1 MTTKSKQSA
10 GSKFNRPHMIIP
22 EEDTTWAVN
31 QKPCVLRF
39 WQQCWLADPYGSR
52 WMKLV
57 TNLSD
62 SAFRLGRRVLEAASL
77 FVFRRISIGSDG
89 RTSVWYVKNLHGA
102 QVKDFWQIEK
112 AENRSEVSPQVEQFS
127 KKNKANTA
135 SNKADNISI
144 QANTASEKAST
155 RTQTQ
160 SEQEFH
166 QVSGTAQE
174 HITNSFDEFVMCVS
188 DPLTGNLRVEET
200 AHAPLGGA
208 SPQSVQG
215 VEELEKDLPVAMDC
229 TSLTLVDAAPSQFT
243 SLLAEK
249 QNCNVE
255 AIFPHEGTCSAAP
268 IAQNEKS
275 LNSAMPAAGV
285 AIANQPHGQVKQG
298 NSASL
303 KTKNSVSGVEIKA
316 DHEGESS
323 TASVPNPEKW
333 SHEAIVAR
341 SNMRPVR
348 REKLNRA
355 ANSGENPG
363 FDFLQECWN
372 DDPALQIVIKKLLA
386 KFPQWGVA
394 IVDRVLMKWER

>member
-1 MTTKSKQSA
+1 
-10 GSKFNRPHMIIP
+10 MIIP

-89 RTSVWYVKNLHGA
+89 RTSVWEVKNLHGA
-102 QVKDFWQIEK
+102 RVKDFWQIEK

-144 QANTASEKAST
+144 QANTASEKASI

-160 SEQEFH
+160 SEQAFH

-174 HITNSFDEFVMCVS
+174 HITNSSFEFVMCVS

-208 SPQSVQG
+208 SPQTVESVSELE
-215 VEELEKDLPVAMDC
+215 EELLAVTDC
-229 TSLTLVDAAPSQFT
+229 TSLALVDDAPSQSA
-243 SLLAEK
+243 SLEGE
-249 QNCNVE
+249 NRDCGVE
-255 AIFPHEGTCSAAP
+255 AIFPHEGICSAAP
-268 IAQNEKS
+268 VTQNEKS
-275 LNSAMPAAGV
+275 LNSA
-285 AIANQPHGQVKQG
+285 IANQTPELVEQSY
-298 NSASL
+298 SASL
-303 KTKNSVSGVEIKA
+303 LVENSVSGEEVKA
-316 DHEGESS
+316 VHEGDCSA
-323 TASVPNPEKW
+323 ASQYCSVKEK
-333 SHEAIVAR
+333 
-341 SNMRPVR
+341 
-348 REKLNRA
+348 
-355 ANSGENPG
+355 
-363 FDFLQECWN
+363 
-372 DDPALQIVIKKLLA
+372 
-386 KFPQWGVA
+386 
-394 IVDRVLMKWER
+394 

>member
-1 MTTKSKQSA
+1 
-10 GSKFNRPHMIIP
+10 MIIP

-89 RTSVWYVKNLHGA
+89 RTSVWEVKNLHGA
-102 QVKDFWQIEK
+102 RVKDFWQIEK

-144 QANTASEKAST
+144 QANTASEKASI

-160 SEQEFH
+160 SEQAFH

-174 HITNSFDEFVMCVS
+174 HITNSSFEFVMCVS

-215 VEELEKDLPVAMDC
+215 VSELEKDLPAVMDC
-229 TSLTLVDAAPSQFT
+229 TTLALVDAASSQSTSPLAENQNCGVEPKDSHGGACAAAPVAQNLTDLEEQTQHSLST
-243 SLLAEK
+243 SLLAEN
-249 QNCNVE
+249 QDCGVE
-255 AIFPHEGTCSAAP
+255 PTIFHEGTGSA
-268 IAQNEKS
+268 
-275 LNSAMPAAGV
+275 
-285 AIANQPHGQVKQG
+285 
-298 NSASL
+298 
-303 KTKNSVSGVEIKA
+303 
-316 DHEGESS
+316 
-323 TASVPNPEKW
+323 ASVPSAEKW

-341 SNMRPVR
+341 ANVRPER
-348 REKLNRA
+348 MQKLKVA
-355 ANSGENPG
+355 ANLGQNPG
-363 FDFLQECWN
+363 FDFLQECCH

-386 KFPQWGVA
+386 KFPQWGIA
-394 IVDRVLMKWER
+394 IVDGVLVKCDE